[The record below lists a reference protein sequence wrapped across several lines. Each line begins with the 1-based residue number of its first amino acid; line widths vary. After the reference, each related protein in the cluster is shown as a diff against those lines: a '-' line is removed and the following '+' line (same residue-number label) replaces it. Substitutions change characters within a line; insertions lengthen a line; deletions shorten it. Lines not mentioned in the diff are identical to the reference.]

1 MNVNMNLFETI
12 FYQINKNAL
21 DFLGVYLNEVNLNEV
36 NLNEVNLNY
45 FEENISNIMPTEVF
59 SLMEE
64 PDETFTS
71 ETFTSEI
78 TSEITSEWH
87 ENFASEPL
95 TSEPLTEPLWNISD
109 WQFIILGFMLLFAI
123 IYLEILILHMNKPNS
138 NEEIGRYRY
147 ICRGRSFNN
156 KRCKRCVKN
165 TVSCYQ
171 HTE

>member
-1 MNVNMNLFETI
+1 MKYMNLFETI

-36 NLNEVNLNY
+36 NLNEVNLNH

-59 SLMEE
+59 SLVEE
-64 PDETFTS
+64 PDESFAS
-71 ETFTSEI
+71 ETFA
-78 TSEITSEWH
+78 SEWH

-138 NEEIGRYRY
+138 NEIGRYRY
-147 ICRGRSFNN
+147 ICRGRSLNN